1 MPNNS
6 LLFLSFSTAFL
17 FDHFI
22 GSKFRININVAAVE
36 FTSLLA
42 GDHRF
47 CNFYFLC
54 IPRPLPPFSWNLEI
68 RNSSSSITY
77 SILEKTYTNSERKF
91 LFELIDNSIAF
102 LVLASAIMFY
112 IFRISL
118 YQDYLILHYN
128 IFISELW
135 QSDNQV
141 TDFFFWLLLKTLS

>member
-6 LLFLSFSTAFL
+6 FLFLSFSTAFL

-47 CNFYFLC
+47 CNFYSLC
-54 IPRPLPPFSWNLEI
+54 IPPPHLSPTFLKSWNKKQFKF
-68 RNSSSSITY
+68 S
-77 SILEKTYTNSERKF
+77 KF

-102 LVLASAIMFY
+102 LVLVSAIMFY

-118 YQDYLILHYN
+118 CQDYLILHYN
-128 IFISELW
+128 TFISELW

-141 TDFFFWLLLKTLS
+141 TDIKTLL